1 MNKVLEIFEQISVD
15 ELRLAIAE
23 IKTSESTGIIEEGI
37 VRKYANKISG
47 ITGNPI
53 STELFMTQMNLLR
66 QAAFKWVEE
75 SSKPTQKAAPSPE
88 PNKTLPPIL
97 NPNVKPQF
105 GICVDAG
112 TIGNPGPCFYRGID
126 IETREVL
133 FEEQLGIGTNNIAE
147 FLAVCH
153 AVMYCEKNSHL
164 NGITTANI
172 WSDSE
177 TAIAWFRNK
186 KHKSTFEGELKERL
200 DKAVEYIKDKDIKIN
215 KWITKNWG
223 EIPADFGRK
232 K

>member
-1 MNKVLEIFEQISVD
+1 MNKVLEVFEQISSE
-15 ELRLAIAE
+15 ELRRAIAE
-23 IKTSESTGIIEEGI
+23 IKTAESTGIIEEGI
-37 VRKYANKISG
+37 VRKYANIVSG

-66 QAAFKWVEE
+66 QAAFRWIAD
-75 SSKPTQKAAPSPE
+75 SSVSKAPE
-88 PNKTLPPIL
+88 PKKALPP
-97 NPNVKPQF
+97 VVDYSQKPQF

-112 TIGNPGPCFYRGID
+112 TSGNPGPCFYRGID
-126 IETREVL
+126 IETQEVL
-133 FEEQLGIGTNNIAE
+133 FHEELGIGTNNIAE

-186 KHKSTFEGELKERL
+186 KHKSTFEGELKDRL
-200 DKAVEYIKDKDIKIN
+200 DKAIEFIKHKDIKIN
-215 KWITKNWG
+215 KWLTKEWG

>member
-1 MNKVLEIFEQISVD
+1 MNKITEIFQSISNQELNSAILEIKQ
-15 ELRLAIAE
+15 
-23 IKTSESTGIIEEGI
+23 SEKDGIIPLSGV
-37 VRKYANKISG
+37 VRKYANKVSE
-47 ITGNPI
+47 ITGNSI
-53 STELFMTQMNLLR
+53 STDLFMTQMNLIK
-66 QAAFKWVEE
+66 QAAFRWIDD
-75 SSKPTQKAAPSPE
+75 SKISQIVTE
-88 PNKTLPPIL
+88 TNKSVPVVDS
-97 NPNVKPQF
+97 NVKPHF

-133 FEEQLGIGTNNIAE
+133 FHEELGIGTNNIAE

-177 TAIAWFRNK
+177 TAISWFRNK
-186 KHKSTFEGELKERL
+186 KHKSTFDGELKDRL
-200 DKAVEYIKDKDIKIN
+200 DKAIEFIKNKDIKIN
-215 KWITKNWG
+215 KWLTKEWG